1 LEGLRPVKGCR
12 KAHFADFLGVA
23 LEERSVKA
31 GRESMGKD
39 ARSIWEEFGAGRT
52 PLRAALAAREA
63 LALCLPVTGPR
74 NI

>member
-1 LEGLRPVKGCR
+1 MEGLRPVEGCR
-12 KAHFADFLGVA
+12 EAHFADFLGMA

-39 ARSIWEEFGAGRT
+39 ARSIREEFGAGRT